1 MSVSLF
7 HLSVPRTES
16 QLRNRLTSES
26 ESETKASETVR
37 ESPHFFF
44 FFFFGGGGGG
54 GGGNPHFPLELE
66 LLLTYCQ
73 YHCYQVQENDT
84 GKMSRKP
91 RKCELNQNV

>member
-37 ESPHFFF
+37 ESPHFFL
-44 FFFFGGGGGG
+44 GGG